1 MDFETEEQKDERD
14 IYYTSDGQKIEY
26 DLTDVVNHHFKS
38 EVPINIDPFLY
49 DYSPRKSKEKLS

>member
-1 MDFETEEQKDERD
+1 MDFETDEQKDERD

-38 EVPINIDPFLY
+38 DVPINIDPFLF
-49 DYSPRKSKEKLS
+49 DYSPRK

>member
-14 IYYTSDGQKIEY
+14 IYYTSAGQKIEY

-38 EVPINIDPFLY
+38 DVPINIDPFLY
-49 DYSPRKSKEKLS
+49 DYSPRKSKEKYS